1 MTIHFPMRLPLLLLL
16 ILLLGISACGGEDE
30 TSAEE
35 LPLSTNLLTLASP
48 VFTQGEPIPSPY
60 TCDGADV
67 PPPLTWQD
75 VPTDVGS
82 YALIM
87 DDPDA
92 PRGTWIHWVLY
103 NIPADAQELPD
114 GEPSGTGVQGE
125 NSWGDLGYG
134 GPCPPGDEHRYFFKL
149 YALDTELDLEA
160 GADKEALLAAMEGH
174 VLAQGQLMGV
184 YERE

>member
-1 MTIHFPMRLPLLLLL
+1 MIRFSLRLALLLLVFFVT
-16 ILLLGISACGGEDE
+16 GTSACGGQDQ
-30 TSAEE
+30 TPEE
-35 LPLSTNLLTLASP
+35 EPPLTTNLLTLNSP
-48 VFTQGEPIPSPY
+48 AFTEGEPIPSVY

-92 PRGTWIHWVLY
+92 PRGTWVHWVLY
-103 NIPADAQELPD
+103 NIPADVRELPD
-114 GEPSGTGVQGE
+114 GEPSGIGVQGE

-134 GPCPPGDEHRYFFKL
+134 GPCPPRGEHRYFFKL
-149 YALDTELDLEA
+149 YALNAELDLEE
-160 GADKEALLAAMEGH
+160 GIDKETLLAAIEEH
-174 VLAQGQLMGV
+174 VMAQGQLMGV